1 LKKPLA
7 ALCALLLAPWLGA
20 QAEKAPAQ
28 QLPQPFTESV
38 EVSVTNIEV
47 VVTDSRG
54 NRVSGLAKEDFEV
67 LQDGVSKLITNFYA
81 VSGGKVTL
89 EDGKTVSLEEGE
101 GAAEVPETL
110 QVRYI
115 VYIDNLNIQPQN
127 RNRMFKRLKEFL
139 QKAVGPRAE
148 AMVVT
153 YNRSLKVK
161 RKFTTDAN
169 DVLGAIEETERDT
182 GGGTSLA
189 GERRDALQRISEARS
204 AQEALDTA
212 RMYARSL
219 RNDLEFAVDGLK
231 TTLNSLAGM
240 EGRKVFLYV
249 SEGLPATAGQELF
262 DLIQTKFRESGS
274 SLEQFEFDMNTR
286 YASVVQAAN
295 ANGVTLWPLD
305 ATGLA
310 ADDFASA
317 EYRTVE
323 ARPNTF
329 LMRQNTQGPLLMMAE
344 QTGGIAAVN
353 TNDWGK
359 NLDELAKDFSNFYSI
374 GYRAAG
380 AAVDRPHRVE
390 VKVKRKGL
398 KARARKGYLQK
409 TVETKTAE
417 AVEAGLYYP
426 RDENPLGI
434 RLTVG
439 ESKPYDAENYLLPV
453 HISIP
458 LAKIALVP
466 SGDRYEGHYFVYLKI
481 LDVSGKTSDMQILR
495 GAVTVPAKD
504 LKEAQKKDWGHPVQ
518 LIVVPGGQK
527 VSIGV
532 RDGVSNLTSF
542 VQKNLFVSVLPKQ
555 SEAKK

>member
-1 LKKPLA
+1 MKKPFA
-7 ALCALLLAPWLGA
+7 VLCALLSAPWLGA

-28 QLPQPFTESV
+28 QLPQPVTESV

-67 LQDGVSKLITNFYA
+67 LQDGVSKPITNFYA

-89 EDGKTVSLEEGE
+89 EDGKTVSLEQEA

-139 QKAVGPRAE
+139 QKAVGPQSE

-161 RKFTTDAN
+161 RKFTSNAN

-212 RMYARSL
+212 RMYSRSL

-231 TTLNSLAGM
+231 TTLNSLAGIQ
-240 EGRKVFLYV
+240 GRKVFLYV
-249 SEGLPATAGQELF
+249 SEGLPATAGVELF

-274 SLEQFEFDMNTR
+274 TLEQFEFDMNTR
-286 YASVVQAAN
+286 YTSIVQAAN

-329 LMRQNTQGPLLMMAE
+329 LMRQNTQGPLLLMAE
-344 QTGGIAAVN
+344 ETGGIAAIN

-434 RLTVG
+434 KLTVG
-439 ESKPYDAENYLLPV
+439 DSKPYDAENYLLPI
-453 HISIP
+453 HIAIP
-458 LAKIALVP
+458 LAKLSLVP
-466 SGDRYEGHYFVYLKI
+466 SGDRYEGNYLVYLKI

-532 RDGVSNLTSF
+532 RDAISNQTSF
-542 VQKNLFVSVLPKQ
+542 LQKNLFVSVLPKQ

>member
-1 LKKPLA
+1 MKKPLA

-20 QAEKAPAQ
+20 QAEKEPAQ
-28 QLPQPFTESV
+28 QLPHPVTESV

-54 NRVSGLAKEDFEV
+54 NRVSGLAREDFEV
-67 LQDGVSKLITNFYA
+67 LQDGVSKPITNFYA

-89 EDGKTVSLEEGE
+89 EDGKSVSLEAGE
-101 GAAEVPETL
+101 GAAEVPDTL
-110 QVRYI
+110 KARYI

-161 RKFTTDAN
+161 RKFTSDAN
-169 DVLGAIEETERDT
+169 DVLGAIEETERET

-189 GERRDALQRISEARS
+189 GERRDALQRISDARS
-204 AQEALDTA
+204 PQEALDTA

-240 EGRKVFLYV
+240 EGRKVFIYV
-249 SEGLPATAGQELF
+249 SEGLPATAGLELF

-274 SLEQFEFDMNTR
+274 TLEQFEFDMNTR
-286 YASVVQAAN
+286 YTSLVQAAN

-329 LMRQNTQGPLLMMAE
+329 LMRQNTQAPLLLMAE

-380 AAVDRPHRVE
+380 AAVDRPHQVE

-434 RLTVG
+434 KLTVG
-439 ESKPYDAENYLLPV
+439 DSKPYDAENYLLPV
-453 HISIP
+453 HIAIP

-466 SGDRYEGHYFVYLKI
+466 SGDRYEGHYFVYLKV

-532 RDGVSNLTSF
+532 RDGVSNLTSY
-542 VQKNLFVSVLPKQ
+542 VQKNVFVSVLPKQ

>member
-1 LKKPLA
+1 M
-7 ALCALLLAPWLGA
+7 LCALLSASWLGA

-28 QLPQPFTESV
+28 QLPPPVTESV

-67 LQDGVSKLITNFYA
+67 LQDGVSKPISNFYA

-89 EDGKTVSLEEGE
+89 EDGKTVSLEEE
-101 GAAEVPETL
+101 AGAAEVPEAL
-110 QVRYI
+110 EVRYI

-139 QKAVGPRAE
+139 QKAVGPRSE

-161 RKFTTDAN
+161 RKFTSDAN
-169 DVLGAIEETERDT
+169 DVLAAIEETERDT

-189 GERRDALQRISEARS
+189 SERRDALQRISEARS
-204 AQEALDTA
+204 AYEALGTA

-249 SEGLPATAGQELF
+249 SEGLPATAGVELF

-274 SLEQFEFDMNTR
+274 TLEQFEFDMNTR
-286 YASVVQAAN
+286 YTSIVQAAN

-329 LMRQNTQGPLLMMAE
+329 LMRQNTQAPLLLMAE
-344 QTGGIAAVN
+344 QTGGIAAIN

-390 VKVKRKGL
+390 VKVKRKGM

-434 RLTVG
+434 KLTVG
-439 ESKPYDAENYLLPV
+439 DSKPYDAENYLLPI
-453 HISIP
+453 HIAIP
-458 LAKIALVP
+458 LAKIVLVP
-466 SGDRYEGHYFVYLKI
+466 SGDRYEGNYFVYLKI
-481 LDVSGKTSDMQILR
+481 LDVSGKTSDMQIMR

-532 RDGVSNLTSF
+532 RDGISNLTSF
-542 VQKNLFVSVLPKQ
+542 LQKNLFVSVLPKQ
-555 SEAKK
+555 REAKK

>member
-1 LKKPLA
+1 MKKPLA